1 VDYGVLRGAGPIYAF
16 RGVGGRWGNPETIYL
31 CPRVSYKKPCR
42 DNPVSD
48 SLEIVMF
55 NLLDRLVGRCV
66 AALLTLM
73 FGYIAFT
80 SVALALIAIFM

>member
-1 VDYGVLRGAGPIYAF
+1 MPVIPGDY
-16 RGVGGRWGNPETIYL
+16 
-31 CPRVSYKKPCR
+31 
-42 DNPVSD
+42 
-48 SLEIVMF
+48 LESIMF